1 MSGERRRSE
10 TEGTSSDERD
20 PRIGRRGVAVVLVA
34 VLLAVAAE
42 LSVEHHGHFDFE
54 ELFALHA
61 LLGFASAV
69 GAAVIA
75 AGAQAVLGR
84 EEDYYGD

>member
-1 MSGERRRSE
+1 MSGERRGSE
-10 TEGTSSDERD
+10 TDATSSDEGDARL
-20 PRIGRRGVAVVLVA
+20 GRRGGAVVLAA
-34 VLLAVAAE
+34 VLLAVASE
-42 LSVEHHGHFDFE
+42 LLVEHRGHFEFE

-69 GAAVIA
+69 GAAAIA